1 MNPNTNGHIL
11 HHERESDPGNRRSS
25 LRVTF
30 EAEIS
35 LSSDSQFFAG
45 LTRNVSRG
53 GVFVA
58 TFRNLPLGSSVTMQL
73 TLPEGTILAR
83 GTVRW
88 RREAGPDTPPGLGI
102 AFEGLDDE
110 AKRTIERFFELRAP
124 LYHDD
129 GE

>member
-1 MNPNTNGHIL
+1 MNGSLPHPHQG
-11 HHERESDPGNRRSS
+11 RESDPGNRRTS
-25 LRVTF
+25 LRIDF
-30 EAEIS
+30 ETEIS
-35 LSSDSQFFAG
+35 LTSDSQFFAG

-58 TFRNLPLGSSVTMQL
+58 TFRQLPLGSSVTMQL
-73 TLPEGTILAR
+73 TLPEGVLVAHGI
-83 GTVRW
+83 VRW
-88 RREAGPDTPPGLGI
+88 RREQGPDTPAGLGI

-110 AKRTIERFFELRAP
+110 AKRTVERFIEQRDP